1 MLSRYRDWKIFFWTW
16 GQIVKFCEVDVQD
29 GQAKWYQYQS
39 SISEVREDDLLLCS
53 IKVIF
58 CSAKLYFTHTSPTHL
73 SRPRSTALVCPHTLA
88 DPDNLL
94 VLCVLLLDVVHDEPP
109 LEVGV
114 TGSARP
120 YEGLHELTGRSGGLL
135 EQTRLSMTVSV
146 VVSVVGLRLGV
157 LFQQVPQRMTAV

>member
-53 IKVIF
+53 IEVIF
-58 CSAKLYFTHTSPTHL
+58 CLGQTLLYTSLTNL
-73 SRPRSTALVCPHTLA
+73 SRPRSTALMCPHTLA

-94 VLCVLLLDVVHDEPP
+94 VLGVLLLDVVHDEPP

-114 TGSARP
+114 PGSPRP